1 MSCGSWCVYY
11 RDRDTA
17 AICKH
22 CSNYEGPRAR
32 ARVELGKIDPFR
44 LAKMLAEKQEKERRS
59 KIPKLS
65 DCPNC
70 HKHSLFYNSVDDA
83 FECLNPKCQT
93 STAPH

>member
-1 MSCGSWCVYY
+1 MMVVKTLFSGSKFAVF
-11 RDRDTA
+11 
-17 AICKH
+17 H
-22 CSNYEGPRAR
+22 
-32 ARVELGKIDPFR
+32 KIDPFR